1 MDREQIFQEE
11 RPRLFAIAYRMLGS
25 VMDAEDA
32 VQDTFLRWQQLT
44 DQELTVMSLR
54 AYLTTML
61 TRRCIDLLRSARA
74 RREQY
79 VGPWLP
85 EPIVTEHETDPAE
98 MVALADSLSTAFL
111 VLLERLSPTERAV
124 FLLREAFD
132 YDYAEIAQIVGTS
145 EANCRQLLSRARK
158 KMAEGR
164 PRFSAPPEQQQR
176 LAAAFGRAS
185 FSGDLDGLIRLLS
198 DDVTLWADGGG
209 KIAAARNPIHGPE
222 RVARFVLGALAKAPP
237 NLVSRPVMLNGQ
249 MGFVSLLD
257 GQPFVALTLDLA
269 DDRIRGLYL
278 VANPD
283 KLRGLTR
290 TIQDALD

>member
-44 DQELTVMSLR
+44 DQDLAVTSPR
-54 AYLTTML
+54 AYLTTIL
-61 TRRCIDLLRSARA
+61 TRRCIDLLRSARV

-85 EPIVTEHETDPAE
+85 EPIVTEPETDPAE

-124 FLLREAFD
+124 FLLREAFE
-132 YDYAEIAQIVGTS
+132 YDYAEIAQIIGTS
-145 EANCRQLLSRARK
+145 EANCRQLLARARK
-158 KMAEGR
+158 KIAEGR
-164 PRFSAPPEQQQR
+164 PRFSAPPKQQQR
-176 LAAAFGRAS
+176 LATAFGRAS

-209 KIAAARNPIHGPE
+209 KVTAARQPIHGPD

-237 NLVSRPVMLNGQ
+237 NLVTRPVMLNGQ
-249 MGFVSLLD
+249 TGFVSLLD
-257 GQPFVALTLDLA
+257 GQPFLALTLDVA

-290 TIQDALD
+290 AIQDALD